1 MRVFVTGGAGYI
13 GSHTILEL
21 IRAGHEVFSCDNHSN
36 SSPEALRRVRRLAN
50 ADFGEANI
58 DIRDTARL
66 GAIIA
71 GFAPDAVIH
80 FAGLKA
86 VGTSAKI
93 PLEYYDNNVVG
104 TLRLLHALD
113 GAGCKKIVF
122 SSSATV
128 YGEPKYLPYDEAHPL
143 SPVNTYGRTKLMAE
157 QLISDWCSANDRSSA
172 ALLRYFNPV
181 GAHPSGEIGEDPNGT
196 PDNLMPYI
204 AQVAVGRRPHLNVF
218 GNNYDTRDGTGERD
232 YIHVVDLA
240 RAHVAALEFLM
251 TRSGCEAF
259 NIGTGTAYSVM
270 EMVAS
275 YAAACGKE
283 IPCAVNERR
292 EGDVAISVAATA
304 KAEEL
309 LGWQAGNG
317 LDEMCRSSWNWQSKN
332 PRGYNNLPHES
343 DGAVKY

>member
-21 IRAGHEVFSCDNHSN
+21 LRAGHEVFSCDNYCN

-50 ADFGEANI
+50 ADFGEANV

-66 GAIIA
+66 EEVMAE
-71 GFAPDAVIH
+71 FAPEAVVH

-86 VGTSAKI
+86 VGASAKI

-104 TLRLLHALD
+104 TLRLLQAMD
-113 GAGCKKIVF
+113 RVGCKKIVF

-143 SPVNTYGRTKLMAE
+143 NPANTYGRTKLMAE
-157 QLISDWCSANDRSSA
+157 QVMSDWQGATEGASA

-181 GAHPSGEIGEDPNGT
+181 GAHPSGEIGEDPNGV

-204 AQVAVGRRPHLNVF
+204 AQVAVGRRSHLNVF
-218 GNNYDTRDGTGERD
+218 GNDYDTRDGTGERD

-240 RAHVAALEFLM
+240 RAHVAALDFVD
-251 TRSGCEAF
+251 RNQGCEAF
-259 NIGTGTAYSVM
+259 NIGTGAAYSVM
-270 EMVAS
+270 DIVNAFEAAS
-275 YAAACGKE
+275 SRRIPTLIAA
-283 IPCAVNERR
+283 RR
-292 EGDVAISVAATA
+292 TGDLPSYFADPK
-304 KAEEL
+304 KARDQ
-309 LGWQAGNG
+309 LGWSANLG
-317 LDEMCRSSWNWQSKN
+317 LRSICESTWSWQFKN
-332 PRGYNNLPHES
+332 PHGYELDN
-343 DGAVKY
+343 

>member
-21 IRAGHEVFSCDNHSN
+21 LRAGHEVFSCDNYCN

-50 ADFGEANI
+50 ADFGEANL
-58 DIRDTARL
+58 DIRDTERL
-66 GAIIA
+66 GDVIA
-71 GFAPDAVIH
+71 KFAPEAVIH

-86 VGTSAKI
+86 VGASAKV
-93 PLEYYDNNVVG
+93 PLKYYDNNVVG
-104 TLRLLHALD
+104 TLRLLQEM
-113 GAGCKKIVF
+113 GSVGCRKIVF

-143 SPVNTYGRTKLMAE
+143 SPANTYGRTKLMAE
-157 QLISDWCSANDRSSA
+157 QVIRDWQAATSGASA

-181 GAHPSGEIGEDPNGT
+181 GAHSSGEIGEDPHGI

-204 AQVAVGRRPHLNVF
+204 AQVAVGRRSHLNVF
-218 GNNYDTRDGTGERD
+218 GNDYDTRDGTGERD

-240 RAHVAALEFLM
+240 RAHVAALDFVLAQA
-251 TRSGCEAF
+251 GCEAF

-275 YAAACGKE
+275 YAAASGKE
-283 IPCAVNERR
+283 IPFVVNERR
-292 EGDVAISVAATA
+292 EGDIASSVAVTT
-304 KAEEL
+304 KAEEV
-309 LGWQAGNG
+309 LGWQARNN
-317 LDEMCRSSWNWQSKN
+317 LDEMCRSSWNWQCMN
-332 PRGYNNLPHES
+332 PTGYRDLAS
-343 DGAVKY
+343 S